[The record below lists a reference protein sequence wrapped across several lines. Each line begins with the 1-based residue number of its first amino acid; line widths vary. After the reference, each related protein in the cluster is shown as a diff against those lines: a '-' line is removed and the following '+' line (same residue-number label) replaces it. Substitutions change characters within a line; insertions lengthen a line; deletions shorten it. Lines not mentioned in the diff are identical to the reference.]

1 MSNTRCVITMSFIC
15 TGLAPYPLLRRR
27 VNSSLISFRMR
38 CDHQSWG
45 WALLCE
51 VVVGNVCLPS
61 NIEAAIAA
69 EKEKTESLAQETRS
83 MLQGSESG
91 QGLLDAQV

>member
-1 MSNTRCVITMSFIC
+1 
-15 TGLAPYPLLRRR
+15 
-27 VNSSLISFRMR
+27 MR

-51 VVVGNVCLPS
+51 VVVGNVGLPSNSSLSS

-69 EKEKTESLAQETRS
+69 EEKRTESLAKEMRS
-83 MLQGSESG
+83 MLQASESG
-91 QGLLDAQV
+91 QGLLDGGQGPQ